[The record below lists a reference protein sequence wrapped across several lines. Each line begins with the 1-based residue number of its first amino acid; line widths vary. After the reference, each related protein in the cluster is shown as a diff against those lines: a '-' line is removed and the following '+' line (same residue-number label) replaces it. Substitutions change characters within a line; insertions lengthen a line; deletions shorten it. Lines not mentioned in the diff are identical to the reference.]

1 MFVLSSSSLKP
12 AISDDIVT
20 ATIAEAELP
29 LSLTEQCCVYS
40 PQDEFG
46 ATPLMAACWENH
58 LEVVSFLIE
67 KGADIHLQTK
77 VSFTFVISTT
87 C

>member
-1 MFVLSSSSLKP
+1 MPMLV
-12 AISDDIVT
+12 ISDDIIT
-20 ATIAEAELP
+20 ATVTMFTADAELT

-40 PQDEFG
+40 PQDKYG
-46 ATPLMAACWENH
+46 ATPLMVACRMNH

-67 KGADIHLQTK
+67 NGADVNLQIK
-77 VSFTFVISTT
+77 VFFTFIISTI